1 MGSAYASL
9 SSLTMTFM
17 QQERFE
23 TEYLVEWNSAF
34 KYKEL
39 SKYYGGCNCNLCH
52 LVETHTVVF
61 QAHVC
66 KASWECHDN
75 AESHKSWEWCGFR
88 EGCCRQEGHT
98 LENCHNNPADNI
110 VDEWERNWEIES
122 DLAQYLTINTRKKA
136 AAIRTGSSRTGPKS
150 LKTQETQ

>member
-1 MGSAYASL
+1 MLLLPQLKPPLMSNPASLSKTTYPWDCKENIRTLMSKIEKSPAKQVLWEISGNHYTNICILHFCHISGSNRQTQQNNSVWVPSLMGSAYASL

-52 LVETHTVVF
+52 LVETHTW
-61 QAHVC
+61 
-66 KASWECHDN
+66 KPN
-75 AESHKSWEWCGFR
+75 
-88 EGCCRQEGHT
+88 RQ
-98 LENCHNNPADNI
+98 N
-110 VDEWERNWEIES
+110 
-122 DLAQYLTINTRKKA
+122 
-136 AAIRTGSSRTGPKS
+136 SSFY
-150 LKTQETQ
+150 